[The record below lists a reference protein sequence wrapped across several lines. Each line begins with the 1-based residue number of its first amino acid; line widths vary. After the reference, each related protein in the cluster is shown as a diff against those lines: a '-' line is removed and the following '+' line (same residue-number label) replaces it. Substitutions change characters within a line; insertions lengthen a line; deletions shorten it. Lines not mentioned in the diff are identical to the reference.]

1 VYNDTEIHTNINL
14 SFGLGTGPKISRV
27 QAQFILLIRDMRVEL
42 EIVCITAK
50 PYILKKISCQ

>member
-50 PYILKKISCQ
+50 PYIL